1 MTYIIINILTYT
13 NFIQVAVLFI
23 KRYCHLYI
31 AHLHRTVFLVYKAEN
46 IILRK
51 DKYMANFTY
60 KKTEITSMKIAGLL
74 DTDRMLVDVDG
85 DEKRLSAL
93 LSPFNGGYIE
103 INIKTK
109 NEEELDEPVF
119 YDGNE

>member
-1 MTYIIINILTYT
+1 
-13 NFIQVAVLFI
+13 
-23 KRYCHLYI
+23 
-31 AHLHRTVFLVYKAEN
+31 
-46 IILRK
+46 
-51 DKYMANFTY
+51 MANFTY
-60 KKTEITSMKIAGLL
+60 KKTETTSMKIAGLL

-109 NEEELDEPVF
+109 NEEGLDEPVSSG
-119 YDGNE
+119 GNE